1 MRRRS
6 RGGCYDGADGRGQG
20 APRTSE
26 GGITMRIGKITQ
38 SRSGTVLAL
47 LVGVCA
53 LVLSAAF
60 VSAAVAGP
68 RIAFER
74 RGDIWTIS
82 STGSGV
88 QRLTQGSA
96 QDGMPVWKPGRKT
109 IAFLRGPANGSLRR
123 RIMLVPAGGG
133 TPRLLSYA
141 GSTTQP
147 SDRAITGL
155 AYSPDGKRL
164 AFADLTFSS
173 PRVGGR
179 VVVIDLKT
187 RKTVVL
193 LHRSARL
200 DVSWKLSWSPDGR
213 TLLVSRFGQDA
224 EGSATWLLDVAS
236 RQVTP
241 LGIADACSAA
251 WLPDSQR
258 LLVSRLTQAGSSVLL
273 AKRDGSV
280 LGTLATGGGAFA
292 QPPAAPSVGDACGS
306 PDGLTVAYTV
316 VSPQSGATSLW
327 LMQLDGSAGHRLT
340 AGVEPAW

>member
-1 MRRRS
+1 MQPGS
-6 RGGCYDGADGRGQG
+6 R
-20 APRTSE
+20 
-26 GGITMRIGKITQ
+26 
-38 SRSGTVLAL
+38 TVLAL
-47 LVGVCA
+47 LAGVCT

-74 RGDIWTIS
+74 QGDIWTIS
-82 STGSGV
+82 SSGSGLH
-88 QRLTQGSA
+88 RLTRGA
-96 QDGMPVWKPGRKT
+96 AHDGQPVWAPGRKS
-109 IAFLRGPANGSLRR
+109 IAFLRGPSSGSLRT
-123 RIMLVPAGGG
+123 RIMLVAAGGG
-133 TPRLLSYA
+133 TTRPLSFS

-147 SDRAITGL
+147 GDRAITGL

-164 AFADLTFSS
+164 AFADLSFASA
-173 PRVGGR
+173 RVQGR

-193 LHRSARL
+193 LHRSAGL
-200 DVSWKLSWSPDGR
+200 DASWKLSWSPDGG

-241 LGIADACSAA
+241 LGIADACTAA

-258 LLVSRLTQAGSSVLL
+258 LLASTLSQAGSKVLL
-273 AKRDGSV
+273 ANRDGSV
-280 LGTLATGGGAFA
+280 LGTLASGGGAFGA
-292 QPPAAPSVGDACGS
+292 PSAAPSVGDACSS

-327 LMQLDGSAGHRLT
+327 LMNLDGSARHGLT
-340 AGVEPAW
+340 AGSDPAW